1 LRNFA
6 KPHPS
11 FQKFINYPKNIMSKL
26 YFFALLACTIT
37 MQPLTAEPSVV
48 VTLDSIGGRIRA
60 QNPDLAAARFRIQ
73 EALGRMNQSGRLS
86 NPEFDTSFES
96 NSRYREG
103 KFEIGL
109 SQKFPVTN
117 RLQLEKDVSLTEVKA
132 SEAEVREVE
141 RQLIGQ
147 ARVLV
152 VKLIA
157 TRQRRELLREQISI
171 SKEFADFLSKIVAKG
186 EGSALDASQ
195 ARLEATSL
203 AAESRQLDAG
213 EITLTGEL
221 KPLLGMKPGQPLNIG
236 GSLPAPVLRVIP
248 VDLTKRPDFQ
258 AAKLDA
264 QAATQGVALEKA
276 RRYDDVEGGIFAAA
290 ERSEDVPT
298 GYENEAIIGLRLK
311 IALPFWN
318 KNEGNIQ
325 EAQARQQRKEME
337 VVALGRGIGLEAE
350 AAHAEMTEW
359 KRLADEI
366 TDTLLPLAT
375 EQTKLAEDAY
385 RNGQGEIQSVLRSRE
400 MRLKLSATKLDALRE
415 FHLARV
421 RLETIL
427 AKP

>member
-1 LRNFA
+1 
-6 KPHPS
+6 
-11 FQKFINYPKNIMSKL
+11 MSKFHL
-26 YFFALLACTIT
+26 IALSACAL
-37 MQPLTAEPSVV
+37 MAHPLSAEPSVI

-171 SKEFADFLSKIVAKG
+171 SKEFADFLSKIVEKG

-325 EAQARQQRKEME
+325 EAQALQQR
-337 VVALGRGIGLEAE
+337 
-350 AAHAEMTEW
+350 
-359 KRLADEI
+359 
-366 TDTLLPLAT
+366 
-375 EQTKLAEDAY
+375 
-385 RNGQGEIQSVLRSRE
+385 
-400 MRLKLSATKLDALRE
+400 
-415 FHLARV
+415 
-421 RLETIL
+421 
-427 AKP
+427 